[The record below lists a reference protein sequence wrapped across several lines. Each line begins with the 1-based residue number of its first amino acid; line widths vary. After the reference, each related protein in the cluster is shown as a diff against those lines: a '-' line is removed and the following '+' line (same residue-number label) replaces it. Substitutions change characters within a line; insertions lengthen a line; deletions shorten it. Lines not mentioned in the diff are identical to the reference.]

1 MGLLAKGEYMWLGK
15 TPGIYQIADQRVFI
29 LFFDLWINQC
39 CSCEYISE
47 KASEGCL
54 MVGIFS
60 NLGESMSQVKP
71 NPSPFRKKKSQ
82 LRFSVLP
89 VLVFHGY
96 YSKVSQTGWLKTM
109 EVYSPI
115 VLEARNLKS
124 TCQQDQFL
132 LRSPKEN
139 LFYGFFTASGTASNS
154 LSSLACRPITPTS
167 TFIVTWPFPLCVS
180 VSPSVSCKKTHQW
193 MEGPP

>member
-1 MGLLAKGEYMWLGK
+1 MWIHIWKGIWGMLNGGYFFKPRGK
-15 TPGIYQIADQRVFI
+15 H
-29 LFFDLWINQC
+29 
-39 CSCEYISE
+39 
-47 KASEGCL
+47 
-54 MVGIFS
+54 
-60 NLGESMSQVKP
+60 ESGQAQSLSLQ
-71 NPSPFRKKKSQ
+71 KKKSQ

-96 YSKVSQTGWLKTM
+96 YNKVSQTGWLKTT

-115 VLEARNLKS
+115 FLEARNLKS

-139 LFYGFFTASGTASNS
+139 LFHGFFTASGTASNS
-154 LSSLACRPITPTS
+154 LSSLACRPITPIS

-193 MEGPP
+193 LEGPP